1 MFEFIDFA
9 FGKRFDAIALYEP
22 VDCLDFDCFEL
33 RVEVWVLDFY
43 IEWENHYLC
52 MEERNLEFK

>member
-9 FGKRFDAIALYEP
+9 FGKRSDAIALYEP

-43 IEWENHYLC
+43 IEWENH
-52 MEERNLEFK
+52 